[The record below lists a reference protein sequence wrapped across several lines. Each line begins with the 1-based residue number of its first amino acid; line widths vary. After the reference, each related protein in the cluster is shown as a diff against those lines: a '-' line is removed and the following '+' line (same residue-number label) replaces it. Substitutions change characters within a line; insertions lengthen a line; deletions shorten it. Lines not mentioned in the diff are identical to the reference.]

1 MGGGAWAGPALTA
14 LSILTTIL
22 ITVASTIWALRG
34 RFETVKDDLR
44 DEFREGD
51 NLVRREFGETVKA
64 VKEHGEQTEFWVR
77 DNVITKLHSLEI
89 SVTRG
94 EARNEAV
101 LESLDRFGHVID
113 TMDKKIETRFGRL
126 ENKIDNMPL
135 RGGS

>member
-1 MGGGAWAGPALTA
+1 MTGATWAGPALTA

-22 ITVASTIWALRG
+22 ITVASTMWALRG

-44 DEFREGD
+44 EEFKKGD
-51 NLVRREFGETVKA
+51 DQVRREVGETVRA

-113 TMDKKIETRFGRL
+113 TMDKKNEARFDRL
-126 ENKIDNMPL
+126 ENKIDKMPL
-135 RGGS
+135 RAGS